1 MSRGQAQ
8 RISGTGNET
17 IGIVFFGAGF
27 ICRHYIER
35 LGIMDNP
42 AFSVLGLSDNDP
54 AKWGTVQAGVKV
66 LPPQELKTVEF
77 DILVITSEQYFMPIK
92 KKLVYELFLEEEK
105 IIRLD
110 VFAED
115 YEKNYRKNVKERE
128 LAGDT

>member
-1 MSRGQAQ
+1 
-8 RISGTGNET
+8 
-17 IGIVFFGAGF
+17 
-27 ICRHYIER
+27 
-35 LGIMDNP
+35 
-42 AFSVLGLSDNDP
+42 
-54 AKWGTVQAGVKV
+54 
-66 LPPQELKTVEF
+66 
-77 DILVITSEQYFMPIK
+77 MPIK